1 MNSFPGNITDIK
13 TNGAMSIVF
22 VTMDSGEELVSVV
35 IDTPESA
42 PYLKSGNKVNVLFK
56 ETEVA
61 VSTQKELN
69 ISIEN
74 RISGNITHIEVGV
87 LLSRLILETRI
98 GEVIA
103 LISTM
108 SVRQMGLVE
117 KTNVMILVK
126 LNEIILAP

>member
-1 MNSFPGNITDIK
+1 MNSFPAHIKEVK

-74 RISGNITHIEVGV
+74 RIAGNITHIEVGV

>member
-1 MNSFPGNITDIK
+1 MNSFPAHIKEVK

-22 VTMDSGEELVSVV
+22 VTMDSGEELMSVV

-74 RISGNITHIEVGV
+74 RIAGNITHIEVGV
-87 LLSRLILETRI
+87 LLSRLILETKI

-103 LISTM
+103 IISTM

-117 KTNVMILVK
+117 KMNVMVLVK

>member
-1 MNSFPGNITDIK
+1 MNSFPAHIKEVK

-22 VTMDSGEELVSVV
+22 VTMDSGEELMSVV

-74 RISGNITHIEVGV
+74 RIAGNITHIEVGV
-87 LLSRLILETRI
+87 LLSRLILETKI

-103 LISTM
+103 IISTM

-117 KTNVMILVK
+117 KMNVMILVK

>member
-1 MNSFPGNITDIK
+1 MNSFPAHIKEVK

-74 RISGNITHIEVGV
+74 RIAGNITHIEVGV
-87 LLSRLILETRI
+87 LLSRLILETKI

-103 LISTM
+103 IISTM

-117 KTNVMILVK
+117 KMNVMIMVK

>member
-1 MNSFPGNITDIK
+1 MNSFPAHIKEVK

-22 VTMDSGEELVSVV
+22 VAMDSGEELVSVV

-74 RISGNITHIEVGV
+74 RIAGNITHVEVGV
-87 LLSRLILETRI
+87 LLSRLMLETKI

-103 LISTM
+103 IISTM

>member
-1 MNSFPGNITDIK
+1 MNSFPAHIKEVK

-22 VTMDSGEELVSVV
+22 VAMDSGEELVSVV

-74 RISGNITHIEVGV
+74 RIAGNITHIEVGV

-117 KTNVMILVK
+117 KTNVMILIK

>member
-1 MNSFPGNITDIK
+1 
-13 TNGAMSIVF
+13 MSIVF

-61 VSTQKELN
+61 VSTQKELD

-74 RISGNITHIEVGV
+74 RIAGNITHIEVGV